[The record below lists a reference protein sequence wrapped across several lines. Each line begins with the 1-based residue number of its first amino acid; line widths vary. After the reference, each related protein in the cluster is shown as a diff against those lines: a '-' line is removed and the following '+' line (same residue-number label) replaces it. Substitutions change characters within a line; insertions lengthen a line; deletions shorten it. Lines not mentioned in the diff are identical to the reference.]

1 MSGHSKWA
9 TTKRHKAAIDA
20 KRGKI
25 FSTLSKDITIAARQ
39 GGGDPEMNPALRTVL
54 AKAKGANM
62 PSDNIDRAIKKGTGE
77 LPGQEIVEV
86 VYEGYAPGGV
96 GLIIETTTDNK
107 NRTAS
112 DVRST
117 LSKNGGSLAGAGAV
131 AFQFNRMGQFFI
143 ASEKTTEEDLMET
156 VLDAGAED
164 IKVASDHFEVLCPLT
179 AFNTVSEA
187 LEKKGIE
194 ADSAELAYV
203 PTTTVPVTEA
213 DLARQVLRLV
223 ELLDDLEDVRNVY
236 SNFDMED
243 SLMEAV
249 QG

>member
-1 MSGHSKWA
+1 M
-9 TTKRHKAAIDA
+9 DA

-62 PSDNIDRAIKKGTGE
+62 PADNIDRAIKKGTGE

-86 VYEGYAPGGV
+86 VYEGYAPGAV

-112 DVRST
+112 EVRST

-131 AFQFNRMGQFFI
+131 AFQFNRMGQFLI
-143 ASEKTTEEDLMET
+143 AREKTSEEELMEA

-164 IKVASDHFEVLCPLT
+164 IKAESDHFEVLCPVQ
-179 AFNTVSEA
+179 AFNSVSQV
-187 LEKKGIE
+187 LEEKGIE

-203 PTTTVPVTEA
+203 PTTTVPVT
-213 DLARQVLRLV
+213 DPDTARQVLRLV
-223 ELLDDLEDVRNVY
+223 DLLDDLEDVKNVH
-236 SNFDMED
+236 SNYDMED
-243 SLMEAV
+243 SLMDAL